1 MAFVEVSFITHI
13 PYEIGEGLLKI
24 TDVEAIY
31 LRLPEIDALRCDGTQ
46 DTLLV
51 RIHTDAG
58 ITGIGEVDSSP
69 EVAKAI
75 IEASASHLISNGLKD
90 IIIGE
95 DPFDRE
101 KLWNNM
107 FHGSSYYGRQGA
119 AIHAIS
125 GIDMALW
132 DIVGKAAERSTAQM
146 LGGVYRNRVKAYAS
160 LVMPETIKDACLL
173 AEKFMDMGYKA
184 IKFGWGPFGADD
196 YFDVEAVKAI
206 RSVIGERTELMI
218 DIGQRWDAKHAI
230 KMARRLEEYGVHW
243 IEEPLAPDDLEGYA
257 MLSAATDIHIA
268 AGENESGRKAFE
280 RLIKEGRVDIIQP
293 DLGRCGGLTEGKKIA
308 DLAYAEHKMIVPHA
322 FKTGILVAASTHFAA
337 SISNGFLMEY
347 TVSDSPLART
357 LVQNPVLFKDGYVH
371 LPDRPGLGIEID
383 PDAEARF
390 RV

>member
-1 MAFVEVSFITHI
+1 M
-13 PYEIGEGLLKI
+13 KI
-24 TDVEAIY
+24 TDIEAIY
-31 LRLPEIDALRCDGTQ
+31 LHLPEIDALRCDGTQ

-51 RIHTDAG
+51 RIHTDEG
-58 ITGIGEVDSSP
+58 LTGIGEVDSSP
-69 EVAKAI
+69 QVAKAI

-132 DIVGKAAERSTAQM
+132 DIVGKGAERSTAQM

-160 LVMPETIKDACLL
+160 LVMPETIKEACLL
-173 AEKFMDMGYKA
+173 AEKYMGMGYKA
-184 IKFGWGPFGADD
+184 IKFGWGPFGEDE

-230 KMARRLEEYGVHW
+230 KMARRFEEYGVHW

-280 RLIKEGRVDIIQP
+280 RLMKEGRVDIIQP

-308 DLAYAEHKMIVPHA
+308 DLAYAEHKKIVPHA

-337 SISNGFLMEY
+337 SIPNGFLMEY

-383 PDAEARF
+383 PDAEKRF